1 MMSSSDNETQLT
13 PEGLV
18 ETKKVEAQLDP
29 ATPEDNPELFPGRD
43 EKAKLQDSY
52 TPKFPRTSFLHD

>member
-1 MMSSSDNETQLT
+1 MMSSSENETQLT

-29 ATPEDNPELFPGRD
+29 VSPDENPELFPGRD
-43 EKAKLQDSY
+43 EKAQLQDSY
-52 TPKFPRTSFLHD
+52 TPKIPHVTHTND